1 MGGGVSVPQAH
12 ARIYQ
17 NLLAIQAPATRA
29 QMIQTMLASP
39 EHVATMKATGVYGH
53 LLHYTQTVG
62 RGEAAP
68 KLPGEAPGEARGQA
82 QAQPAKTRA
91 NPQTTLTV
99 SQTQVGTGADKAM
112 NYFSACLRIL
122 GLEEEVALTD
132 ELLKAAY
139 KTSAKRAHPDKGGS
153 EKEFE
158 AVTKA
163 YAYLGEIL
171 RRINGGRTT
180 ASKVEAPAILA
191 AGREATAFKHVE
203 PVRLNPKNLDL
214 NSFNKLYEETRLP
227 DPDETGYGDWLK
239 GGDAAAGASGQK
251 FSGKFNRDVFHK
263 AFEEE
268 QQAKVTRDTRSM
280 VARPQE
286 LSLAA
291 GLRYGVELG
300 RTGRDDFTMAAN
312 EAGLKYTD
320 LKKAYTSDSTFSHQ
334 TAGVRVEA
342 RSFDQYSQGRD
353 KAPPP
358 LADHEMAEIAAA
370 EKAAARAEEA
380 RRLRV
385 AQQAVE
391 ENSYAERLKRLVI
404 RN

>member
-1 MGGGVSVPQAH
+1 MGVAASGIPQAH

-39 EHVATMKATGVYGH
+39 EHVGTMKATGVYGH
-53 LLHYTQTVG
+53 LLHYAQTVS
-62 RGEAAP
+62 RGEVP
-68 KLPGEAPGEARGQA
+68 SRLPGEGAPQQA
-82 QAQPAKTRA
+82 QQPKPSQA
-91 NPQTTLTV
+91 LTV
-99 SQTQVGTGADKAM
+99 SNKGGGSGADKAM

-122 GLEEEVALTD
+122 GLEEEVALTE
-132 ELLKAAY
+132 ELLKTAY

-171 RRINGGRTT
+171 RRIHGGRTS
-180 ASKVEAPAILA
+180 ASKVEAPATIA

-227 DPDETGYGDWLK
+227 DPDEAGYGDWLK
-239 GGDAAAGASGQK
+239 GGDAAGAGAAK

-268 QQAKVTRDTRSM
+268 QQAKATRDSRAM

-300 RTGRDDFTMAAN
+300 RAGRDDFTMAAN

-320 LKKAYTSDSTFSHQ
+320 LKKAYTTDSTFSHQ

-358 LADHEMAEIAAA
+358 LADHEMADIAAA

-380 RRLRV
+380 RRLRM
-385 AQQAVE
+385 AQQAVDE
-391 ENSYAERLKRLVI
+391 DSYAERLKRLVI

>member
-1 MGGGVSVPQAH
+1 MGSGISVPQAH

-53 LLHYTQTVG
+53 LLHYAQTVG

-68 KLPGEAPGEARGQA
+68 RLPGEPQA
-82 QAQPAKTRA
+82 QAQAQGQAQPRPKA
-91 NPQTTLTV
+91 NTTLTV
-99 SQTQVGTGADKAM
+99 SQTQVGTGADRAM

-122 GLEEEVALTD
+122 GLEEEVALTE
-132 ELLKAAY
+132 ELLKTAY
-139 KTSAKRAHPDKGGS
+139 KNSAKRAHPDKGGT

-171 RRINGGRTT
+171 RRIHGGRTT
-180 ASKVEAPAILA
+180 AGKVEAPAALA

-239 GGDAAAGASGQK
+239 GGDSAAGTGPK
-251 FSGKFNRDVFHK
+251 FGGKFNRDVFHK

-268 QQAKVTRDTRSM
+268 QQAKATRDSRAM

-312 EAGLKYTD
+312 ESGLKYTD
-320 LKKAYTSDSTFSHQ
+320 LKKAYTTESTFSHQ
-334 TAGVRVEA
+334 TAGVRVDA

-358 LADHEMAEIAAA
+358 LADHELADIMAA

-380 RRLRV
+380 RRLRM
-385 AQQAVE
+385 AQQAVDE
-391 ENSYAERLKRLVI
+391 DSYAERLKRLVI

>member
-17 NLLAIQAPATRA
+17 NLLAIQAPTTRA

-53 LLHYTQTVG
+53 LLHYTQTVS

-68 KLPGEAPGEARGQA
+68 KLPGEAQKPS
-82 QAQPAKTRA
+82 AKP
-91 NPQTTLTV
+91 NPNTTLTV
-99 SQTQVGTGADKAM
+99 SQTQVGTGADRAM

-180 ASKVEAPAILA
+180 ASKVEAPAALA

-214 NSFNKLYEETRLP
+214 NSFNKLFEETRLP

-239 GGDAAAGASGQK
+239 GEEAGGPGAK

-268 QQAKVTRDTRSM
+268 QQAKATRDTRSM

-300 RTGRDDFTMAAN
+300 RTGRDDYTMAAN